1 MSDMKVNFIQNDSIK
16 LRKNEQGDTIARLQ
30 EKDIEV
36 GHILSIFPISNRSH
50 FISLRDTEG
59 KEIGI
64 IDQAHELDPESKRI
78 LKEELELSHF
88 LPKIKDIFSVED
100 NLGLFTF
107 EVLTDKGMR
116 VFEVRNPRQN
126 IRDVGRGRYIIKDVD
141 GNRYEIRKL
150 RNLGPKSQNLMRE
163 FV

>member
-1 MSDMKVNFIQNDSIK
+1 MSDMKVHFIQKNSIQ
-16 LRKNEQGDTIARLQ
+16 LRKNEQGDTIARL
-30 EKDIEV
+30 EGEDIEV

-59 KEIGI
+59 REIGI
-64 IDQAHELDPESKRI
+64 IEQAHELDPESKNI

-116 VFEVRNPRQN
+116 MFEVRNPRQN
-126 IRDVGRGRYIIKDVD
+126 IRDVGRGRFIIKDVD